1 MMKMFLAGVTA
12 AVIAAPMFSVPIT
25 AAEAV
30 IFEEDMTYTEYSF
43 DRRDYLGNI
52 LDINVLNP
60 DGTFISVTG
69 DESLDTTFKLFDASG
84 RCQIKYTTDI
94 WSDNYIH
101 HDSGIGYFTKNLKF
115 TYGELLTLF
124 PDGHDIMSGD
134 IYSSPDSEI
143 TIDSGETWD
152 ITYTH
157 DYNDY
162 TPEVTLDPGY
172 AGIHVSPLYAESTYD
187 SFLSIH
193 DPYEDPFSE
202 NPLETIYYRDI
213 LEQNDGILIKYISN
227 VSQFELKMH
236 AICHSHLDFYPD
248 PNEDKTQEFVLCR
261 ANVADIIEFDPE
273 EYTGRFLD
281 DGTVSWIAADSEGV
295 LHTVESRFGEQ
306 TDKVVG
312 ELIIASGNMYNL
324 VVPDEN
330 GYVEF
335 YVDKNSRE
343 YYYEGYFLYEYSD
356 DAAFGYYT
364 YSDMIHFKNHNSV
377 TDDMAHS
384 TRIIISNPVIET
396 TGIDYKNVPA
406 GEYILKF
413 EDVPDGCAMPDPIP
427 ITITDTDE
435 VHTVTVQFQTAEDP
449 PAVTPEPAEPDYLL
463 YNENVLNVRLKNQD
477 GKYVSNGK
485 LRFSDGENYI
495 ENTSGGTGFTASE
508 DCPYTWH
515 ESLKWTDKSYTFEQI
530 EKMSGLDDVFAFS
543 WLYPNL
549 ATGYDSFGKRF
560 KNSER
565 YNNSSAPI
573 EFDYGETRDITIY
586 TKDDSEPTLITL
598 SPLTTGIYVDE
609 KWRNDLFTS
618 YLIKDDIDTGEVVY
632 FAPDGDD
639 SVYGNV
645 TYQSIDSGIYLG
657 VCPKGTVP
665 DTDTYYPHTSVYPY
679 EHGLTTEYILKK
691 VHISKLYDF
700 VLSPEEE
707 SCFMNDGTFVCDD
720 YLFNPRE
727 NDADAYM
734 SIMIVS
740 GGMISNVIPDEE
752 GFVEFYLE
760 KGDREYDMYIS
771 AISTASNAE
780 LSFKSHSKGICADS
794 LTFSYQSAK
803 LPDIGAVYTRLPAG
817 EYTLTISDLPEEYR
831 VPEDITVT
839 VDSKAGVQ
847 LLEITLE
854 NKCTTGDIDQDD
866 DIDLDDA
873 TLAISHYAAI
883 GSDLELP
890 LNAAQQVLAD
900 TNMDGYINLVDV
912 SNIVSYYAYIGA
924 DGTGTLEDFLSK
936 R

>member
-1 MMKMFLAGVTA
+1 MMKKFLAGITA

-25 AAEAV
+25 AEAV
-30 IFEEDMTYTEYSF
+30 YTSDELRYYTY
-43 DRRDYLGNI
+43 N
-52 LDINVLNP
+52 LDHRYFVNNLLNINVTDP
-60 DGTFISVTG
+60 DGNEA
-69 DESLDTTFKLFDASG
+69 DNYDTIMKLFDSSGLCIAKFNLNYTVQSWNGSDIDYAPSASYLDL
-84 RCQIKYTTDI
+84 YTVDDEEI
-94 WSDNYIH
+94 LAFVPQSHELIYDSVL
-101 HDSGIGYFTKNLKF
+101 HDSMTMSSGEEWDVQLWHDDSREADLVLSPESIGIYVSPNYANKTDRNYLRADYTEDIGFDDEKYYF
-115 TYGELLTLF
+115 
-124 PDGHDIMSGD
+124 HDILAENGGFKEYSLADKTYTKFAGMGHTVTPD
-134 IYSSPDSEI
+134 IYETESEYILCKANISEI
-143 TIDSGETWD
+143 IEEYDEKGNYTWVIED
-152 ITYTH
+152 
-157 DYNDY
+157 D
-162 TPEVTLDPGY
+162 
-172 AGIHVSPLYAESTYD
+172 
-187 SFLSIH
+187 
-193 DPYEDPFSE
+193 EDPETLICNLSE
-202 NPLETIYYRDI
+202 NYDNI
-213 LEQNDGILIKYISN
+213 LTSLLI
-227 VSQFELKMH
+227 VSG
-236 AICHSHLDFYPD
+236 S
-248 PNEDKTQEFVLCR
+248 
-261 ANVADIIEFDPE
+261 IIN
-273 EYTGRFLD
+273 
-281 DGTVSWIAADSEGV
+281 A
-295 LHTVESRFGEQ
+295 
-306 TDKVVG
+306 
-312 ELIIASGNMYNL
+312 

-330 GYVEF
+330 GNVEF
-335 YVDKNSRE
+335 YVENSTRE
-343 YYYEGYFLYEYSD
+343 YYPMSYLRYDKYYGELPFTAHPDGYCFSRFSD
-356 DAAFGYYT
+356 ST
-364 YSDMIHFKNHNSV
+364 TV
-377 TDDMAHS
+377 TI
-384 TRIIISNPVIET
+384 TNPVIPAD
-396 TGIDYKNVPA
+396 GITLKNLLP
-406 GEYILKF
+406 GDYILKF
-413 EDVPDGCAMPDPIP
+413 EEVPEGCAIP
-427 ITITDTDE
+427 E
-435 VHTVTVQFQTAEDP
+435 PMAVTVTDSKEVQTVNIQLEPYTNPEA
-449 PAVTPEPAEPDYLL
+449 PEPTEPDYIL
-463 YNENVLNVRLKNQD
+463 YNENVLNVCLKNQD

-495 ENTSGGTGFTASE
+495 ESTSGGTGFTASE

-543 WLYPNL
+543 WEAP
-549 ATGYDSFGKRF
+549 GYGKRF

-679 EHGLTTEYILKK
+679 ERGLTTEYILKK
-691 VHISKLYDF
+691 VHISELYDF

-780 LSFKSHSKGICADS
+780 LSFKAHSKGICADS

-803 LPDIGAVYTRLPAG
+803 LPDIGAVYTNLPAG

-831 VPEDITVT
+831 VPEDMTVT

-873 TLAISHYAAI
+873 LLALTHYAAV
-883 GSDLELP
+883 GSDMDSP

-900 TNMDGYINLVDV
+900 TNMDGRIDLNDAL
-912 SNIVSYYAYIGA
+912 NIVSYYAHIGS
-924 DGTGTLEDFLSK
+924 DGEGTFEDFMAT

>member
-1 MMKMFLAGVTA
+1 
-12 AVIAAPMFSVPIT
+12 
-25 AAEAV
+25 
-30 IFEEDMTYTEYSF
+30 
-43 DRRDYLGNI
+43 
-52 LDINVLNP
+52 
-60 DGTFISVTG
+60 
-69 DESLDTTFKLFDASG
+69 
-84 RCQIKYTTDI
+84 
-94 WSDNYIH
+94 
-101 HDSGIGYFTKNLKF
+101 
-115 TYGELLTLF
+115 
-124 PDGHDIMSGD
+124 
-134 IYSSPDSEI
+134 
-143 TIDSGETWD
+143 
-152 ITYTH
+152 
-157 DYNDY
+157 
-162 TPEVTLDPGY
+162 
-172 AGIHVSPLYAESTYD
+172 
-187 SFLSIH
+187 
-193 DPYEDPFSE
+193 
-202 NPLETIYYRDI
+202 
-213 LEQNDGILIKYISN
+213 
-227 VSQFELKMH
+227 
-236 AICHSHLDFYPD
+236 
-248 PNEDKTQEFVLCR
+248 
-261 ANVADIIEFDPE
+261 
-273 EYTGRFLD
+273 
-281 DGTVSWIAADSEGV
+281 
-295 LHTVESRFGEQ
+295 
-306 TDKVVG
+306 
-312 ELIIASGNMYNL
+312 MYNL

-377 TDDMAHS
+377 TDDMANS

-413 EDVPDGCAMPDPIP
+413 EDVPDGRAMPDPIP
-427 ITITDTDE
+427 ITITYTDE
-435 VHTVTVQFQTAEDP
+435 VHTVTVQFQTAEDT

-463 YNENVLNVRLKNQD
+463 YNENVLNVHLKNQD

-495 ENTSGGTGFTASE
+495 ESTSGGTGFTASE

-530 EKMSGLDDVFAFS
+530 EKMSGLGDVFAFS
-543 WLYPNL
+543 WQTP
-549 ATGYDSFGKRF
+549 GYGKRF

-679 EHGLTTEYILKK
+679 ERGLTTEYILKK
-691 VHISKLYDF
+691 VHISELYDF

-740 GGMISNVIPDEE
+740 GGMISNVIPDED
-752 GFVEFYLE
+752 GYVEFYLE

-803 LPDIGAVYTRLPAG
+803 LPDIGAVYTNLPAG

-831 VPEDITVT
+831 VPEDLTVT

-847 LLEITLE
+847 LLEIILE
-854 NKCTTGDIDQDD
+854 DKYPLGDVNGDGAID
-866 DIDLDDA
+866 INDA
-873 TLAISHYAAI
+873 ALVLTCYAQTA
-883 GSDLELP
+883 
-890 LNAAQQVLAD
+890 AD
-900 TNMDGYINLVDV
+900 TEISLNEYQLIAADVDGDGVITILDA
-912 SNIVSYYAYIGA
+912 SAILKYYAEEASG
-924 DGTGTLEDFLSK
+924 LSPSW
-936 R
+936 